1 MGASTNPYARG
12 GLPPAAVRSALST
25 SGMWSRSTSAGRRR
39 GLRWSARR
47 GYRVPVRGGSGL
59 LRERE
64 RAVPRRL
71 VHGRRRLVDEPA
83 RDGSAGR
90 VEGTPEGEVSRVV
103 AWPGH
108 HHSPPLHATHG
119 AVKGLLRKDDGHRA
133 GKRGWCGH
141 GEVCGEHGEIRFLR
155 PMRRACPVSR
165 EVVRHDGG
173 VGTDAHKATGQ
184 DCDDGSADHLL
195 LLHIPSAPGSEN
207 LRTRRVSTGER
218 GRRCACVRGR
228 NRSTPSPL
236 LLCYP
241 RQPVSLV
248 VTCAPCDEVVL
259 EAEVFDHEEECLLRD
274 HLLLVQP
281 RTISARD
288 PRCAAGISSSPNRR
302 RRQRSRVYSTVRR
315 RSLSPGVRGCD
326 PP

>member
-1 MGASTNPYARG
+1 M
-12 GLPPAAVRSALST
+12 
-25 SGMWSRSTSAGRRR
+25 
-39 GLRWSARR
+39 
-47 GYRVPVRGGSGL
+47 PVQ
-59 LRERE
+59 
-64 RAVPRRL
+64 
-71 VHGRRRLVDEPA
+71 
-83 RDGSAGR
+83 
-90 VEGTPEGEVSRVV
+90 
-103 AWPGH
+103 
-108 HHSPPLHATHG
+108 
-119 AVKGLLRKDDGHRA
+119 
-133 GKRGWCGH
+133 
-141 GEVCGEHGEIRFLR
+141 
-155 PMRRACPVSR
+155 CPVK
-165 EVVRHDGG
+165 VVRHDGG

-218 GRRCACVRGR
+218 GRRGACVRGR

-288 PRCAAGISSSPNRR
+288 PRRAAGISSSPNRR

-315 RSLSPGVRGCD
+315 RSLSPRSSGMRSTSTSGGEGGCGPRNGSRRQFTPD
-326 PP
+326 LWRPLRRCRHRLTAR